1 MRIPSIPQL
10 YRHVN
15 RWREILVI
23 LSKYGL
29 ADWLSRFDIPI
40 ARGLFKNRAGEK
52 LSQLSREARI
62 RMALEELGPTFIK
75 LGQILSTRPDQVGVE
90 LAAELSKL
98 QCNVPADSAD
108 LIVQTIE
115 AELGEPISKV
125 YATFDLQPIASAS
138 IGQVHRAS
146 LFTGEL
152 VAVKVQHAKI
162 ESRVR
167 IDLDI
172 LKGLA
177 LLAERSPELQPYR
190 PQAMAAEFQR
200 MLRREL
206 DFTREQR
213 HLSQFARN
221 FSGDAR
227 IHIPRCYAELCTS
240 RVLTME
246 WLDGVKLSDTTKPQN
261 GDLDLGMTAR
271 IGAELYM
278 EMIFRHGLY
287 HADPHPGNLLLMP
300 HNTIGLL
307 DFGMVG
313 RIDTALQE
321 DIEEMLMAI
330 IAKDAQQ
337 LTSLVMRLGAIPPG
351 LDEPMLSAD
360 LTDFVDHF
368 GNQPIDD
375 FDLAGALTEFIE
387 ITRRYHI
394 VLPASLAMLLKVL
407 VMLEGTAKQ
416 LQPNFSLME
425 LIEPYRKGMLARRM
439 SPVRQTKKLLRI
451 YGEMEQLAEILPRRL
466 RDILSQV
473 QSGKFDVHL
482 DHRGL
487 EPSVN
492 RLVWGMIT
500 SSLIL
505 GSTLLLSH
513 NVWPVRGVS
522 LPGAI
527 GIVVSSLLALRLWW
541 AIHKSGRLD

>member
-1 MRIPSIPQL
+1 MRITSIPQL

-15 RWREILVI
+15 RWREILSI

-29 ADWLSRFDIPI
+29 ADWLSRFDIPL
-40 ARGLFKNRAGEK
+40 ARGLLKNRDGEV
-52 LSQLSREARI
+52 LSRLSREARI
-62 RMALEELGPTFIK
+62 RLALEELGPTFIK
-75 LGQILSTRPDQVGVE
+75 LGQILSTRPDQVGIE
-90 LAAELSKL
+90 LATELSKL
-98 QCNVPADSAD
+98 QCDVPADSAE
-108 LIVQTIE
+108 LIEQTIE
-115 AELGEPISKV
+115 SELGRPAEELF
-125 YATFDLQPIASAS
+125 ATFEMQPVASAS
-138 IGQVHRAS
+138 IGQVHRAT
-146 LFTGEL
+146 LHTGEA
-152 VAVKVQHAKI
+152 VAVKVQHANI
-162 ESRVR
+162 QSRVR

-177 LLAERSPELQPYR
+177 LLAERLPELQPYR

-206 DFTREQR
+206 DFSREQR

-221 FSGDAR
+221 FAGDRR
-227 IHIPRCYAELCTS
+227 IHVPRCHPELSTA
-240 RVLTME
+240 RVLTLE
-246 WLDGVKLSDTTKPQN
+246 WLDGIKLCDSALPQN
-261 GDLDLGMTAR
+261 GQLDRATIARNGADLYL
-271 IGAELYM
+271 

-300 HNTIGLL
+300 HDTIGLL

-313 RIDTALQE
+313 RLDATLQE
-321 DIEEMLMAI
+321 EIEDMLMAI
-330 IAKDAQQ
+330 VAKDAQQ
-337 LTSLVMRLGAIPPG
+337 LTNLVMRLGAIPPG
-351 LDEPMLSAD
+351 LDEPLLSAD
-360 LTDFVDHF
+360 LTDFVDHY
-368 GNQPIDD
+368 GNQPMDE

-394 VLPASLAMLLKVL
+394 VLPGSLAMLLKVL
-407 VMLEGTAKQ
+407 VMLEGTAKR

-425 LIEPYRKGMLARRM
+425 LIEPYRKGMVARRM
-439 SPVRQTKKLLRI
+439 SPIRQTKKLLRI

-492 RLVWGMIT
+492 RLVWGMLT
-500 SSLIL
+500 SALIL

-527 GIVVSSLLALRLWW
+527 GIVLSGLLGLRLMW
-541 AIHKSGRLD
+541 AINKSGHLD

>member
-1 MRIPSIPQL
+1 MRIPSIPQFF
-10 YRHVN
+10 RHVN
-15 RWREILVI
+15 RVREILAI

-40 ARGLFKNRAGEK
+40 ARGMFKNRNGET
-52 LSQLSREARI
+52 LSQLSREVRI
-62 RMALEELGPTFIK
+62 RLALEELGPTFIK
-75 LGQILSTRPDQVGVE
+75 LGQILSTRPDQVGND

-98 QCNVPADSAD
+98 QCEVPADSAEQ
-108 LIVQTIE
+108 VRHTIE
-115 AELGEPISKV
+115 NELGLPVAELFASFELTPV
-125 YATFDLQPIASAS
+125 ASAS
-138 IGQVHRAS
+138 IGQVHRATLAS
-146 LFTGEL
+146 GEE

-167 IDLDI
+167 VDLEI

-177 LLAERSPELQPYR
+177 ILAERLPELRVYR
-190 PQAMAAEFQR
+190 PQAMTAEFQR

-206 DFTREQR
+206 DFSREQR
-213 HLSQFARN
+213 HLKQFARN
-221 FSGDAR
+221 FAGDER
-227 IHIPRCYAELCTS
+227 VRVPRCYPDLSTA
-240 RVLTME
+240 RVITLE
-246 WLDGVKLSDTTKPQN
+246 WLDGVKLSDTAPGQN
-261 GDLDLGMTAR
+261 GNLDLSVVAR
-271 IGAELYM
+271 NGAELYL

-300 HNTIGLL
+300 KNAIGLL

-313 RIDTALQE
+313 RLDVTLQE
-321 DIEEMLMAI
+321 NIEDMLMAI
-330 IAKDAQQ
+330 VAKDAQQ
-337 LTSLVMRLGAIPPG
+337 LTSLVMRVGAIPLG
-351 LDEPMLSAD
+351 LDEPLLSAD
-360 LTDFVDHF
+360 LTDFVDHY
-368 GNQPIDD
+368 GNQPMDD
-375 FDLAGALTEFIE
+375 FDLAGALTEFVE
-387 ITRRYHI
+387 ITRRYNI

-407 VMLEGTAKQ
+407 VMLEGTAKR

-439 SPVRQTKKLLRI
+439 SPLRQTKKLLRI

-487 EPSVN
+487 MPSVN
-492 RLVWGMIT
+492 RLVWGMLT

-513 NVWPVRGVS
+513 NVWPVWGVS
-522 LPGAI
+522 APGVI
-527 GIVVSSLLALRLWW
+527 GMMLSGLLALRLMW
-541 AIHKSGRLD
+541 AISKSGRLD

>member
-1 MRIPSIPQL
+1 MRITSIPQL

-15 RWREILVI
+15 RWREILAV

-40 ARGLFKNRAGEK
+40 ARGLFKNRDGEF

-62 RMALEELGPTFIK
+62 RLALEELGPTFIK

-90 LAAELSKL
+90 LANELSKL
-98 QCNVPADSAD
+98 QCDVPADSAEQ
-108 LIVQTIE
+108 IERTIE
-115 AELGEPISKV
+115 SELGRPPADV
-125 YATFDLQPIASAS
+125 FATFQMQPVASAS
-138 IGQVHRAS
+138 IGQVHRATLHS
-146 LFTGEL
+146 GES
-152 VAVKVQHAKI
+152 VAVKVQHDNI
-162 ESRVR
+162 QSRVR

-177 LLAERSPELQPYR
+177 LLAERLPELQPYR

-213 HLSQFARN
+213 HLTQFSRN
-221 FSGDAR
+221 FAGDQR
-227 IHIPRCYAELCTS
+227 IHVPRCFPELCTT
-240 RVLTME
+240 RVLTLE
-246 WLDGVKLSDTTKPQN
+246 WLDGIKLCDSALPQN
-261 GDLDLGMTAR
+261 GQLNRATIARNGADLYL
-271 IGAELYM
+271 

-287 HADPHPGNLLLMP
+287 HADPHPGNLLVMP
-300 HNTIGLL
+300 HDTIGLL

-313 RIDTALQE
+313 RIDASLQE
-321 DIEEMLMAI
+321 EIEDMLMAI
-330 IAKDAQQ
+330 LAKDAQQ

-351 LDEPMLSAD
+351 LDEPLLSAD
-360 LTDFVDHF
+360 LTDFVDHY
-368 GNQPIDD
+368 GNQPLDQ

-407 VMLEGTAKQ
+407 VMLEGTAQ
-416 LQPNFSLME
+416 RLQPNFSLME
-425 LIEPYRKGMLARRM
+425 LIEPYRKGMVARRM
-439 SPVRQTKKLLRI
+439 SPLRQTKKLLRI

-492 RLVWGMIT
+492 RLVWGMLT
-500 SSLIL
+500 SSLLL
-505 GSTLLLSH
+505 GSALLLSH

-527 GIVVSSLLALRLWW
+527 GIVLSGLLALRLMW
-541 AIHKSGRLD
+541 AINKSGHLD